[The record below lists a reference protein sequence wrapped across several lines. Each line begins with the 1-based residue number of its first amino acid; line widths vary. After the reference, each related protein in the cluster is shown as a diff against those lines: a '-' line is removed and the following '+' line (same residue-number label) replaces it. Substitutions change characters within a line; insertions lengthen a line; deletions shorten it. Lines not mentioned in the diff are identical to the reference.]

1 MYELFQALEI
11 AFKLIVSLDSNVIEI
26 VFLSLKVTLFALV
39 ISCFL
44 GLPIGCLIATNDFIG
59 KNIILVLINT
69 LMALPPVIVGLF
81 VYMFFSKSG
90 PLGWLEILYTPK
102 AMILAQT
109 IIITPII
116 LALSRQI
123 FEDFFQEYKDFF
135 ISISL
140 SKFKIL
146 STIIWDARFSI
157 ITVALA
163 GFGRGISEVGAVIIV
178 GGNINHFTRVIT
190 TSIALETS
198 MGNLP
203 FAMALGLILLII
215 AICINFFLMSL
226 KITAKKNEY

>member
-1 MYELFQALEI
+1 MLELFQALDI
-11 AFKLIVSLDSNVIEI
+11 AFKLIINFDHNVIEI
-26 VFLSLKVTLFALV
+26 VLLSLKVTLLALL
-39 ISCFL
+39 ISCLIALPL
-44 GLPIGCLIATNDFIG
+44 GSLIATNDFFG
-59 KNIILVLINT
+59 KNIVLVLINS
-69 LMALPPVIVGLF
+69 MMSLPPVIVGLF

-116 LALSRQI
+116 LALARQV
-123 FEDFFQEYKDFF
+123 FEDFYHEYKDFL
-135 ISISL
+135 ISL
-140 SKFKIL
+140 NLSKSKIL
-146 STIIWDARFSI
+146 LTIIWDARFSI
-157 ITVALA
+157 LTVALA

-203 FAMALGLILLII
+203 FAMALGLILLLIAVII
-215 AICINFFLMSL
+215 NLILMSL
-226 KITAKKNEY
+226 KMSSNKNEF